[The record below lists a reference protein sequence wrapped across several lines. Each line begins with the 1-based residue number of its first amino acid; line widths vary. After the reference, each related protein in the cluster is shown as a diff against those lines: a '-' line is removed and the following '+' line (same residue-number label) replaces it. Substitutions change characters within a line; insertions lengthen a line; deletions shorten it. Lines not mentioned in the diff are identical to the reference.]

1 MSKIITNGICYES
14 LPCKEEDWLCN
25 CCDLKDKIDAMCDEG
40 RCPACDIVGAE
51 NNRLFVE
58 MGKIKEIKLVGK

>member
-1 MSKIITNGICYES
+1 MGKIIINGICYES

-25 CCDLKDKIDAMCDEG
+25 CCDLKDITIMCDEG
-40 RCPACDIVGAE
+40 RCPACDIVDAA

-58 MGKIKEIKLVGK
+58 MGKVEEIKFVEK